1 MVQFEFLNGVR
12 GFLAITVLMHHI
24 AYNSHLPSDYGIFR
38 DMGYYIGVVG
48 FFILSSFLLTHRML
62 HDLDKSTSLKH
73 TVLIVAQYFI
83 RRFFRIYVPYF
94 IFCTIL
100 RFDKEIVGGSF
111 RSYNSF
117 FKLITL
123 QPVGFNHLWTVGV
136 EIKYYFIIPLL
147 SFTAI
152 KLKRFMLVYWA
163 LLAVFIYIYES
174 KNIFG
179 IVPGHYLHQQRHN
192 LLPTLSIFL
201 NGSLV
206 AIAYYLVET
215 NKTIS
220 NLFSNVYL
228 KKLLGFICLFLFVY
242 GMKIF
247 IPLLNP
253 KAKKFEYSSKSGAYW
268 STVMFLMLIGAPNVS
283 TDMFEKSY
291 LMTTCGKYS
300 FGFYLFHPMVML
312 LVQNHI
318 KTKIHLEMIAINF
331 IFSLLLG
338 FLFHFL
344 VEDRLIL
351 FANRLCKRLASTDYF
366 RSVQTSKQ
374 EQLIISTK

>member
-24 AYNSHLPSDYGIFR
+24 AYDSHLPSDYGIFR
-38 DMGYYIGVVG
+38 DMGYYMGVIG

-73 TVLIVAQYFI
+73 TTLIVTQYFI

-94 IFCTIL
+94 VFCTLLHI
-100 RFDKEIVGGSF
+100 DKGIVGGSF
-111 RSYNSF
+111 RPYNSYL
-117 FKLITL
+117 KLITL

-136 EIKYYFIIPLL
+136 EIKYYFVIPLL
-147 SFTAI
+147 SFVAI
-152 KLKRFMLVYWA
+152 KLKRLMVITWI
-163 LLAVFIYIYES
+163 LLATFVYIYES

-179 IVPGHYLHQQRHN
+179 IVSDDYKYQHRHK

-206 AIAYYLVET
+206 AIAYYMIET

-220 NLFSNVYL
+220 SLLSNVYL
-228 KKLLGFICLFLFVY
+228 KKLLGFICLFMFVY
-242 GMKIF
+242 GIKIF
-247 IPLLNP
+247 IPLLNS
-253 KAKKFEYSSKSGAYW
+253 KANKFRYSSKSGAYW
-268 STVMFLMLIGAPNVS
+268 SLVMFLMLIGAPNVS
-283 TDMFEKSY
+283 TNIFEKSY
-291 LMTTCGKYS
+291 LMTKCGKYS
-300 FGFYLFHPMVML
+300 FGFYLFHPMVMR
-312 LVQNHI
+312 LVKNHI

-331 IFSLLLG
+331 IFSLALG

-344 VEDRLIL
+344 LEDRLIQL
-351 FANRLCKRLASTDYF
+351 ANRLCKRLASNEYF
-366 RSVQTSKQ
+366 RCLQASKA
-374 EQLIISTK
+374 EQLIVSTK